1 VKYEEGNSAYLVISV
16 AQRMLPTTNM
26 NSCISVGFLIND
38 RFAEKTK
45 FLSDPTIEAHT
56 VSFQWL
62 TRHDSKIEDGL
73 NKTEL
78 IEQEQSVKR
87 INNSINDFTDSYKRT
102 L

>member
-1 VKYEEGNSAYLVISV
+1 
-16 AQRMLPTTNM
+16 MLPTTNM

-78 IEQEQSVKR
+78 IEQEQTVKR
-87 INNSINDFTDSYKRT
+87 IKNSINGFTDSYKST